1 MSGRDVEGQSPRTIQ
16 NVVHVHHV
24 HTSGTTAVPRQL
36 RPPPPHFTDR
46 TTEVA
51 ALARMAAASDRRGP
65 AVVVISGQGG
75 IGKSA
80 LALRWLH
87 AVADEFPD
95 GQLYA
100 DLAVTAGTEPA
111 ALPSVL
117 SGFLRA
123 LGVASERVP
132 PDLGEAA
139 ALFRSLTADKRLAV
153 LVENAVSAAQV
164 RALLPAS
171 PRSVVVVATRWRLGG
186 LVMDGAGFL
195 PLVPLPPDAGSD
207 LLARSVGNERVTREP
222 DAVTELVTLCGGLPI
237 ALSIAGARLM
247 TRPDWPISRV
257 VRDLTDERRR
267 LSALAVT
274 GDVSVHSVF
283 DLSYDSLPTREAQA
297 YRWLGLHPGPWFT
310 VDVAAAALGQPAA
323 TAAEIVESLVDA
335 SLLEA
340 AGPDV
345 YRFHDL
351 VRLHARGRASHEDT
365 STERAGVVERMLR
378 HYLRFA
384 ALADHTVSPQD
395 RRLGPGFADLAGTP
409 PAHPSATAALDA
421 VEAELPNLMAMLR
434 AGIDTGHDD
443 LVWQLCEAMWSLF
456 LRRKHFPDW
465 LAAHRLGA
473 EAAGRCGNDAARA
486 RMHRR
491 LGVALH
497 NLGRPDEAV
506 DEGVA
511 AVAAARA
518 AADAGTE
525 LEALQ
530 LIGMANRARD
540 RHADAI
546 VALRRSVEI
555 AALAGLRRE
564 EAISRR
570 LLGQSLTAAGL
581 LDEAVEQ
588 LTRARQLAADIGD
601 DHVTANISVWLAD
614 ALARG
619 GRAPEAAVLL
629 EDAWGSV
636 RESGSAQ
643 HKAQLLM
650 VWGWTAE
657 RAGDLGAARELL
669 RRARD
674 LYAEAGAPHVTRV
687 QDDLDRLE
695 ARIAD

>member
-1 MSGRDVEGQSPRTIQ
+1 MSDGDSH

-24 HTSGTTAVPRQL
+24 HTIHAAKVPRQL
-36 RPPPPHFTDR
+36 RPAPAHFTDR

-51 ALARMAAASDRRGP
+51 ALTRLAAAPDRNSP
-65 AVVVISGQGG
+65 AIVVISGQGG

-87 AVADEFPD
+87 AVAGEYPD

-100 DLAVTAGTEPA
+100 DLAVATGTEPV

-132 PDLGEAA
+132 ADLGEAA

-153 LVENAVSAAQV
+153 LVENAASAAQV

-171 PRSVVVVATRWRLGG
+171 PRSVVVVSTRWRLGG
-186 LVMDGAGFL
+186 LVMDGAEFL
-195 PLVPLPPDAGSD
+195 PLVPLPPEAGSD
-207 LLARSVGNERVTREP
+207 LLTRSVGNVRVAREP
-222 DAVTELVTLCGGLPI
+222 DAVTELVTLCAGLPI
-237 ALSIAGARLM
+237 ALSIVGARLM
-247 TRPDWPISRV
+247 MRPEWPVSRV
-257 VRDLTDERRR
+257 VRDLADEQRR
-267 LSALAVT
+267 LTALAIT
-274 GDVSVHSVF
+274 GDMSVHSVF

-297 YRWLGLHPGPWFT
+297 YRWLGLHPGQWFT
-310 VDVAAAALGQPAA
+310 IDVAAAALGLSTGVAA
-323 TAAEIVESLVDA
+323 DIVETLVDA
-335 SLLEA
+335 SLVQP
-340 AGPDV
+340 AGADT

-351 VRLHARGRASHEDT
+351 VRLHARGRANQEDT
-365 STERAGVVERMLR
+365 STDRAAVVERMLR

-384 ALADHTVSPQD
+384 ALADITVSPQD
-395 RRLGPGFADLAGTP
+395 RRLGPSFADLSGTP
-409 PAHPSATAALDA
+409 SSYPSATAALDA
-421 VEAELPNLMAMLR
+421 VEAELPNLMATLR
-434 AGIDTGHDD
+434 AGTDAGHDD

-473 EAAGRCGNDAARA
+473 DAANRCGNDAARA

-491 LGVALH
+491 LGLAFH
-497 NLGRPDEAV
+497 NLGRSDEAV
-506 DEGVA
+506 DEGVT

-518 AADAGTE
+518 AEDAGTE

-530 LIGMANRARD
+530 LIGMANRARA
-540 RHADAI
+540 RHDDAI
-546 VALRRSVEI
+546 AALRQSVELG
-555 AALAGLRRE
+555 ALAGLRRE

-581 LDEAVEQ
+581 LDEAVDQ
-588 LTRARQLAADIGD
+588 LTLARQLAADIGD
-601 DHVTANISVWLAD
+601 DHVAANISVWLAD

-619 GRAPEAAVLL
+619 GRVPEATVLL
-629 EDAWGSV
+629 EDAWATV
-636 RESGSAQ
+636 RESGSPQ
-643 HKAQLLM
+643 HQAQLLM

-657 RAGDLGAARELL
+657 RADDLVAARELL

-674 LYAEAGAPHVTRV
+674 LYAEVGAPHIASV
-687 QDDLDRLE
+687 QHDLDRIE